1 MPGGVVQC
9 TVRGPRPLAEQESDA
24 FCPNV
29 TESVAVGCCVITGE
43 EAMGKESNHTCTIVI
58 CMYSLFLPSIRYAG
72 CVVVVF
78 PEGLV
83 TIHTYTLL
91 LSLPIT
97 GKMTKVGVVTPPYL
111 SPGGIFVPFPYC
123 HWNVKESAPA
133 AVTLKLAIRPGSTL
147 VRF

>member
-1 MPGGVVQC
+1 MPGGVVQR
-9 TVRGPRPLAEQESDA
+9 TVRGSRPLAEQESAA

-43 EAMGKESNHTCTIVI
+43 EAMGKESNHTCTIV
-58 CMYSLFLPSIRYAG
+58 MYYLFLPSIRYAG
-72 CVVVVF
+72 CVVVVL

-83 TIHTYTLL
+83 TLHTYTLP
-91 LSLPIT
+91 LSSPIT
-97 GKMTKVGVVTPPYL
+97 GKITKVGVVTPWYL
-111 SPGGIFVPFPYC
+111 SPGGILVSFPYC
-123 HWNVKESAPA
+123 HWNVKESSPA